1 MTYVGRA
8 RLDSAH
14 ASGLPSADMRTTPTA
29 LLFALALSALGC
41 EKQTPPTTTPE
52 PKPEPVATP
61 APVKP
66 IPEGFFELTPSI
78 TVVGVDAAVEFYVK
92 AFGAQKLFALPGA
105 DGKTMHAEVK
115 IGDSILMID
124 EENLQQGSRG
134 PLAIGGS
141 PATLMIYTASADDT
155 VAAATAAGATVLM
168 PVEEQF
174 WGDRYGRL
182 SDPFGHQW
190 AVATHVE
197 DLTPEQMNERGALA
211 MAAMDPKAVK
221 KAKRAKKGKPPAWK
235 AVAGTPATSPMPAEY
250 HTLTV
255 AYVLHDAAAAIEFY
269 KAAFGAVEKARMA
282 MPDGKLM
289 HAELAFGSSVLMI
302 SDESPQMGT
311 KSAKTLGGSPV
322 SLMLYTPDVDAVFA
336 KATGAGG
343 QAAMPVSDMFW
354 GDRYGMVAGPDGFAW
369 GVATHTIDLTPEQI
383 AERAKATPAS

>member
-1 MTYVGRA
+1 
-8 RLDSAH
+8 
-14 ASGLPSADMRTTPTA
+14 MRTTPTA
-29 LLFALALSALGC
+29 LLLSLALSAVGC
-41 EKQTPPTTTPE
+41 ETQSPATTTPE
-52 PKPEPVATP
+52 PAPQPVATV

-66 IPEGFFELTPSI
+66 IPEGYFELTPSI
-78 TVVGVDAAVEFYVK
+78 TVVGVDAAVEFYVR
-92 AFGAQKLFALPGA
+92 AFAAQKLFTLPGP

-155 VAAATAAGATVLM
+155 VATATAAGATVLM

-211 MAAMDPKAVK
+211 MAAMDPKAAAK
-221 KAKRAKKGKPPAWK
+221 AKRGAKRAKKGQPPAWK
-235 AVAGTPATSPMPAEY
+235 AVAGTPATSPTPAPY
-250 HTLTV
+250 HTVTV
-255 AYVLHDAAAAIEFY
+255 AYVLHDAAAAIAFY

-289 HAELAFGSSVLMI
+289 HAELAFGGSVLMI

-322 SLMLYTPDVDAVFA
+322 SLMFYTPDVDAVFA
-336 KATGAGG
+336 KATGAGA
-343 QAAMPVSDMFW
+343 QVAMPVSDMFW
-354 GDRYGMVAGPDGFAW
+354 GDRFGMVAGPDGFAW

-383 AERAKATPAS
+383 AERAKATPGS